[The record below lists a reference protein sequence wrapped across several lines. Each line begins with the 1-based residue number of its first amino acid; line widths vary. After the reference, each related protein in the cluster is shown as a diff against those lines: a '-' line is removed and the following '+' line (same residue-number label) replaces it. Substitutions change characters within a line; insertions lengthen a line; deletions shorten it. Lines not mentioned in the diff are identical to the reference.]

1 MRDAAFDD
9 KGCLGILI
17 TYDIGLIWITTK
29 YWSCMHCKL
38 SAKMTNSTVLS
49 NFNIVR
55 KNILVSYVLKSFF
68 KFYISGGI
76 FHLSIFSC
84 QEREV
89 YNEIIRKLR

>member
-38 SAKMTNSTVLS
+38 SAKMTDSTVLS

-55 KNILVSYVLKSFF
+55 KNISFICFKIIFQVLHIWRNISFIHF
-68 KFYISGGI
+68 FMP
-76 FHLSIFSC
+76 
-84 QEREV
+84 RT
-89 YNEIIRKLR
+89 